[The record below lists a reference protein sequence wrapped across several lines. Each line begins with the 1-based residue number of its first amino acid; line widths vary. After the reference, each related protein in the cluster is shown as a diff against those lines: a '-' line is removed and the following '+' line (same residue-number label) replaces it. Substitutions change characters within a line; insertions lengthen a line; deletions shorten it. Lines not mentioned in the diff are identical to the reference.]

1 MQDTLTTLPDMF
13 LDNMII
19 DTNTNNTFIKDADF
33 PVSF

>member
-19 DTNTNNTFIKDADF
+19 DANANTFIKDADF
-33 PVSF
+33 PESF